1 MIEINKIYN
10 IDCLEGMRMMK
21 DKSVDVSF
29 TSPPYNRIRNDTYDH
44 YDDTLKDYYEF
55 LVNITDE
62 LLRITKGYSIINL
75 QQNMCNKKEMFK
87 WIGNYSDKINGII
100 VWCKNNPQPGN
111 NYREKDN
118 TRSITNAFEYFF
130 FLKDGKEFRSYGKE
144 LCKNYIMTNVNNEHF
159 KGHGAVM
166 KYEVAEHFIKKFT
179 KENDTVLDPFMG
191 LGTTALACKKNNRKY
206 IGFEI
211 VKEYYD
217 MSIERLNKIEWE
229 EEL

>member
-1 MIEINKIYN
+1 MEANKIYN
-10 IDCLEGMRMMK
+10 MDCFEGMRMMK

-130 FLKDGKEFRSYGKE
+130 FS
-144 LCKNYIMTNVNNEHF
+144 
-159 KGHGAVM
+159 
-166 KYEVAEHFIKKFT
+166 
-179 KENDTVLDPFMG
+179 
-191 LGTTALACKKNNRKY
+191 
-206 IGFEI
+206 
-211 VKEYYD
+211 
-217 MSIERLNKIEWE
+217 ERR
-229 EEL
+229 

>member
-55 LVNITDE
+55 LVNVTDE
-62 LLRITKGYSIINL
+62 LLRITKGYSIVNI
-75 QQNMCNKKEMFK
+75 QQNMCNKKEIFK
-87 WIGNYSDKINGII
+87 WIGNYSDKINGVI

-111 NYREKDN
+111 NYRQKDN

-166 KYEVAEHFIKKFT
+166 RYDVAEYFIKKFT
-179 KENDTVLDPFMG
+179 KSDDTVLDPFMG
-191 LGTTALACKKNNRKY
+191 LGTTAVACKKNNRKY

>member
-1 MIEINKIYN
+1 M
-10 IDCLEGMRMMK
+10 DCFEGMRMMK

-44 YDDTLKDYYEF
+44 YDDTLKDYYKF
-55 LVNITDE
+55 LVNVTDE
-62 LLRITKGYSIINL
+62 LLRITKGYSIVNI

-179 KENDTVLDPFMG
+179 KSDDTVLDPFME